1 MNTEPVPTVDAEIV
15 EPAPL
20 DEKSAKV
27 LDTKIRLVATN
38 IKTNWEKLKDY
49 IAEAKAGQI
58 HSALGKPT
66 WTAYL
71 AEVLEIG
78 WQDRDERRK
87 IVALLSDAGM
97 SQRAIAEAVG
107 TSQKTVDRDLDE
119 PSHDDSVDQTP
130 ESDTESAKVVSL
142 DGKRRPKHPKPK
154 AEVPKPKSQPKAG
167 SGIWGGTGA
176 GKVEQT
182 LRECAAWMNKA
193 TRKKPLPLDALEFL
207 AEAMATLAIHGLA
220 GDDAIKLADRMI
232 NEGNRIKTTLERR
245 KQQG

>member
-154 AEVPKPKSQPKAG
+154 REPKRPDHFHEGVTDLQHRIDNAATTLGNLVEAVNQVRDDDRYPKYRDDFDLRVGNSVVAL
-167 SGIWGGTGA
+167 I
-176 GKVEQT
+176 QT
-182 LRECAAWMNKA
+182 VAANLSLQQ
-193 TRKKPLPLDALEFL
+193 RDS
-207 AEAMATLAIHGLA
+207 
-220 GDDAIKLADRMI
+220 IKLAL
-232 NEGNRIKTTLERR
+232 T
-245 KQQG
+245 